1 MENFKRKL
9 RNRIIVTAI
18 YCVIVLALIIAA
30 AVADF
35 NDVATSFNLGFG
47 TGIGAV
53 AVFFMIKYCGA
64 LKNEEKL
71 KKLYIEEHDER
82 QKHVDAL
89 VGRTGINIIVLSFV
103 LAMLITHYFSRT
115 IFYTLLAATLFT
127 VAVKAILGVY
137 YNKKV

>member
-9 RNRIIVTAI
+9 RNRIIITVI
-18 YCVIVLALIIAA
+18 YCVIVLALTIVAA
-30 AVADF
+30 ITDF
-35 NDVATSFNLGFG
+35 NDSATAFNLGFG

-89 VGRTGINIIVLSFV
+89 VGRTGINIIILLFV
-103 LAMLITHYFSRT
+103 LAMLVSHYFSRT